1 MDKEQFAIE
10 NIVKL
15 SKIIPSVEIL
25 DEFDA
30 VPLMDALLEGGVK
43 VVEVSI
49 RTQAAYEALAII
61 KKRVPELIIGACNIK
76 TPDMLERAIDAGADY
91 GTSPGNT
98 ERLLKAVCE
107 KDFPFIPGVSNGSD
121 IMQALEYNHVIQ
133 KFCPAVAL
141 GGVKTL
147 KYLHGH
153 FHEVQFCPAGGLND
167 DNVGDFLALPNV
179 VCASGAWIVRAHDT
193 YEKKWAK
200 VIERTKF
207 SMENAAKFH

>member
-1 MDKEQFAIE
+1 MSAEKFDIE
-10 NIVKL
+10 HIVKL

-30 VPLMDALLEGGVK
+30 VPLMDALIEGGVK

-49 RTQAAYEALAII
+49 RTDAAYESLEII
-61 KKRVPELIIGACNIK
+61 KKRVPELVVGACNIK
-76 TPDMLERAIDAGADY
+76 TPDMLERAIDSGADY

-98 ERLLKAVCE
+98 ERLLKAVY
-107 KDFPFIPGVSNGSD
+107 KKAFPFIPGVSNGSD
-121 IMQALEYNHVIQ
+121 IMQALEYGHIIQ

-153 FHEVQFCPAGGLND
+153 FNEVQFCPAGGLND
-167 DNVGDFLALPNV
+167 DNVGDFLSLPNV
-179 VCASGAWIVRAHDT
+179 LCISGSWIVRAHDT